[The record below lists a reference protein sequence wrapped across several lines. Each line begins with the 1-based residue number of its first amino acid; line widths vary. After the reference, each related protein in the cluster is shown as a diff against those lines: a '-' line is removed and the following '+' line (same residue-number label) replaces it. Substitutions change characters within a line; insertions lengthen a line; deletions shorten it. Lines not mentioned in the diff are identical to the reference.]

1 MKKSLIVL
9 CIAFLSNSLVAQN
22 VATTKNLYQDP
33 NGFFSVFK
41 PDGWKTSEYSE
52 TSRGKVKFIYPGNE
66 KINVIIIG
74 GPNPY
79 SSFNDLVKSSKN
91 SDDRM
96 KEKYKAY
103 DVTITSKIFTIEN
116 IQYTSSTI
124 TLKKMDKKL
133 FMLDFIIKNTHFS
146 FSYASTISSFDTH
159 LPKIY
164 DCIYSL
170 IPSNRKF
177 SDQEITNAL
186 VESKIKQAQFNIQM
200 GLKDYASKYIEEGLA
215 IDPSNKKLLE
225 LKNQINH

>member
-1 MKKSLIVL
+1 MKKSISILCCVL
-9 CIAFLSNSLVAQN
+9 LSLSSFAQ
-22 VATTKNLYQDP
+22 VEAYKKNLYQDP
-33 NGFFSVFK
+33 NGFFTVIK
-41 PDGWKTSEYSE
+41 PEGWKTSEYSE
-52 TSRGKVKFIYPGNE
+52 TSRGKVKFINPSNE

-74 GPNPY
+74 EPNPY
-79 SSFNDLVKSSKN
+79 SSFNDLVTSSKN

-96 KEKYKAY
+96 KEKYQAY
-103 DVTITSKIFTIEN
+103 DITVTSKLFTVEN

-133 FMLDFIIKNTHFS
+133 LMVDFIIKNTHFS

-159 LPKIY
+159 LSKIY

-170 IPSNRKF
+170 LPSNRKF

-200 GLKDYASKYIEEGLA
+200 GLKDYALKYIEEGLA
-215 IDPSNKKLLE
+215 IDPGNKKLLE
-225 LKNQINH
+225 LKKQINQ